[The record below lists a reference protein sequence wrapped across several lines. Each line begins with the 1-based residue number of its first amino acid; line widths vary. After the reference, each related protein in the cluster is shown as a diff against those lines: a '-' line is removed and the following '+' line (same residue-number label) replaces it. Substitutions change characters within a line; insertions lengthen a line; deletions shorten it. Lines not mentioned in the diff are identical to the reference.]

1 MQKPWENKQRYST
14 RTGRGGKKGNQNG
27 KFVACLG
34 SFAPPTFITTEEF
47 GNRVHGMCPEC
58 GKWCVLR
65 DRNIPRHKELPR
77 VVQDWQ
83 VH

>member
-1 MQKPWENKQRYST
+1 M
-14 RTGRGGKKGNQNG
+14 GNANG

-34 SFAPPTFITTEEF
+34 SFQPPSFIQTEEL
-47 GNRVHGMCPEC
+47 GNRVHGMCATC

-65 DRNIPRHKELPR
+65 DRNLPRHKELSHT
-77 VVQDWQ
+77 VQDWQ

>member
-1 MQKPWENKQRYST
+1 MKAPWENKRRYST
-14 RTGRGGKKGNQNG
+14 RTGRGATKGNTNG

-34 SFAPPTFITTEEF
+34 SFEQPAMIQTTE
-47 GNRVHGMCPEC
+47 NRTRGSCPVC

-65 DRNIPRHKELPR
+65 DAYVPRHKELSH

>member
-1 MQKPWENKQRYST
+1 MRKPYENAQRYST
-14 RTGRGGKKGNQNG
+14 RTGSGGKKGNQNG

-34 SFAPPTFITTEEF
+34 SFERPAMIQTTETRTR
-47 GNRVHGMCPEC
+47 GTCSVC

-65 DRNIPRHKELPR
+65 DANIPRHKELAH